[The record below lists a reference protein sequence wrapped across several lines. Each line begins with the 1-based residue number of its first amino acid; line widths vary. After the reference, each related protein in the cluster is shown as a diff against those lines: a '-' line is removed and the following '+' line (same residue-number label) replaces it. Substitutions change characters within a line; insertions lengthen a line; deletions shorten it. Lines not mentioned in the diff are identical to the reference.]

1 MCGSFLKDHGGFL
14 VLVGGF
20 LISECFLWQR
30 LFILLRS
37 RSTFKVKRYFLWSRC
52 TFLFDR
58 RLFWFWLFMV
68 EVNFFN
74 YFKIKENFYD
84 LIDTFQISGPRSR
97 FYFFAHPFFIFLIF
111 LFDQARDQ
119 EKLKLNTSHLH
130 PHPHTLK
137 SILSNYVT
145 KIIYINIHP

>member
-1 MCGSFLKDHGGFL
+1 MFVFKIGGCGGHFWKIMVAFWSSL
-14 VLVGGF
+14 VKF
-20 LISECFLWQR
+20 FISECFLWQR

-84 LIDTFQISGPRSR
+84 LIDTFQISVPRSS
-97 FYFFAHPFFIFLIF
+97 FYFSLIHFLSFYLITP
-111 LFDQARDQ
+111 LNQNQPLTLYSIKKNPLKNRDS
-119 EKLKLNTSHLH
+119 TH
-130 PHPHTLK
+130 
-137 SILSNYVT
+137 
-145 KIIYINIHP
+145 